1 MHKELTPEAVRADP
15 YGFTYKEYAEAMGE
29 SEASR
34 VFASLYRRK
43 VDPAN
48 QTITVK
54 TIFRSGDTDKYV
66 FELPDG
72 KCIETV
78 CIKRRDGA
86 TVCVS
91 TQVGCP
97 VHCMFCESGKNGFA
111 RNLTP
116 SEIVQQVVLL
126 GRKITRIV
134 YMGMGEPLFNYDN
147 VIQSIHILRDRNGL
161 NFPTDGITL
170 STTAPLDRL
179 KRLREEHLK
188 IQFTL
193 SLHATTQAVRD
204 RLIPGVK
211 NYPIDR
217 VVEAALSYSERHN
230 RRIVIA
236 YLLLPGI
243 NDAPSDVRN
252 LAKWFQGKNVM
263 INLLEYNKTTT
274 SSIRKPTRQE
284 MSAFK
289 KRLEAAGLAVTMRVS
304 HGGNIKA
311 ACGQLANQYN
321 NKKLQEE
328 NYENYYNQPRVRQRR
343 A

>member
-1 MHKELTPEAVRADP
+1 MRKELTLEAVRADP
-15 YGFTYKEYAEAMGE
+15 YGFTYKEYAEVMGE
-29 SEASR
+29 AEASR
-34 VFASLYRRK
+34 AFASLYRRK
-43 VDPAN
+43 VAPAS
-48 QTITVK
+48 QTLTVK
-54 TIFRSGDTDKYV
+54 TVYRGGDTDKYV

-97 VHCMFCESGKNGFA
+97 VRCMFCESGKNGFV

-134 YMGMGEPLFNYDN
+134 YMGMGEPLLNYDN

-170 STTAPLDRL
+170 STTGPLDRL

-193 SLHATTQAVRD
+193 SLHISREFGSGGRELGK
-204 RLIPGVK
+204 RLADALGVPCYDQQIIDMIAQKKNLDK
-211 NYPIDR
+211 NYIAH
-217 VVEAALSYSERHN
+217 VSEK
-230 RRIVIA
+230 
-236 YLLLPGI
+236 
-243 NDAPSDVRN
+243 DVRV
-252 LAKWFQGKNVM
+252 LYPSTIGKH
-263 INLLEYNKTTT
+263 I
-274 SSIRKPTRQE
+274 IAP
-284 MSAFK
+284 
-289 KRLEAAGLAVTMRVS
+289 
-304 HGGNIKA
+304 
-311 ACGQLANQYN
+311 
-321 NKKLQEE
+321 
-328 NYENYYNQPRVRQRR
+328 NYIGH
-343 A
+343 

>member
-1 MHKELTPEAVRADP
+1 
-15 YGFTYKEYAEAMGE
+15 MGE
-29 SEASR
+29 TEASR
-34 VFASLYRRK
+34 AFASLYRRK
-43 VDPAN
+43 VAPAS
-48 QTITVK
+48 QTLTVK
-54 TIFRSGDTDKYV
+54 TIYRGGDTDKYV

-97 VHCMFCESGKNGFA
+97 VHCKFCESGKNGFV

-170 STTAPLDRL
+170 STTGPLDRL
-179 KRLREEHLK
+179 KRLREEYLK

-211 NYPIDR
+211 NYPIDS
-217 VVEAALSYSERHN
+217 VVFEHLCVCRWSRNMYSGGDCLRSPLHFPSTFSSSAAMTVRPHWS
-230 RRIVIA
+230 
-236 YLLLPGI
+236 LLQ
-243 NDAPSDVRN
+243 R
-252 LAKWFQGKNVM
+252 
-263 INLLEYNKTTT
+263 
-274 SSIRKPTRQE
+274 SSAQ
-284 MSAFK
+284 S
-289 KRLEAAGLAVTMRVS
+289 
-304 HGGNIKA
+304 
-311 ACGQLANQYN
+311 
-321 NKKLQEE
+321 
-328 NYENYYNQPRVRQRR
+328 
-343 A
+343 

>member
-1 MHKELTPEAVRADP
+1 
-15 YGFTYKEYAEAMGE
+15 MGE
-29 SEASR
+29 AEASR
-34 VFASLYRRK
+34 AFASLYRRK
-43 VDPAN
+43 VAPAS
-48 QTITVK
+48 QTLTVK
-54 TIFRSGDTDKYV
+54 TVYRGGDTDKYV

-97 VHCMFCESGKNGFA
+97 VHCMFCESGKNGFV

-147 VIQSIHILRDRNGL
+147 VIQSIHILRNRNGL

-170 STTAPLDRL
+170 STTGPLDRL

-188 IQFTL
+188 TQFTL

-211 NYPIDR
+211 KYPIDS

-236 YLLLPGI
+236 LW
-243 NDAPSDVRN
+243 V
-252 LAKWFQGKNVM
+252 
-263 INLLEYNKTTT
+263 T
-274 SSIRKPTRQE
+274 SS
-284 MSAFK
+284 
-289 KRLEAAGLAVTMRVS
+289 VRVS
-304 HGGNIKA
+304 TRDVASSRISIG
-311 ACGQLANQYN
+311 LF
-321 NKKLQEE
+321 
-328 NYENYYNQPRVRQRR
+328 
-343 A
+343 